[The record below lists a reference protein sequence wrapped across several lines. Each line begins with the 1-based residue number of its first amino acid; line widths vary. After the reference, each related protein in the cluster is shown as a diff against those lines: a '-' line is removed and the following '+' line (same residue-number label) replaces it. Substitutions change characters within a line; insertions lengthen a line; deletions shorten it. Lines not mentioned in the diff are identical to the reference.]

1 MAANDTKAVVRRF
14 YQEVLN
20 ERKVDVLD
28 QIAAE
33 DYVEHDP
40 FPGQGNGRADLKA
53 RVAGFHKAFN
63 PLRFNVEDVIAEGDK
78 VVVRWTNAGTDS
90 GGFMGIPPTGRKFGI
105 AGIDIHVVRDGR
117 IAEHWHV
124 VDLLGQMQ
132 QLGHIP
138 TASGAPA

>member
-1 MAANDTKAVVRRF
+1 
-14 YQEVLN
+14 
-20 ERKVDVLD
+20 
-28 QIAAE
+28 
-33 DYVEHDP
+33 
-40 FPGQGNGRADLKA
+40 
-53 RVAGFHKAFN
+53 
-63 PLRFNVEDVIAEGDK
+63 
-78 VVVRWTNAGTDS
+78 
-90 GGFMGIPPTGRKFGI
+90 MGIPPTGRKFGI